1 MYVIGTAGHVDHG
14 KSTLIKALTGMDPDR
29 LQEEKDRGMTIDLGF
44 AWLRLPGGNEISI
57 VDVPGHE
64 RFIKNMLAGVGGI
77 DLALLVVAADEGVMP
92 QTSEHLAIIDLL
104 QIQRGMVA
112 LTKRDLVDDDWLE
125 LVTEDVRERLKGT
138 VLANAP
144 IMPVSA
150 TTGQGLA
157 ELKAGLAAVLAETPP
172 KRDIG
177 RPRLPVDRIFTI
189 GGFGTVVTGTLVDGR
204 LQVGQEVEILPRG
217 LRSRI
222 RGLQTHKKKA
232 ESAVPGSRV
241 AVNLVGLAVSDLAR
255 GDVLTLPGWL
265 TPTTMVDA
273 RLRLVADLAQPL
285 RHNAQVS
292 LHTGSAEVPS
302 RVRLLVGSQAAAG
315 ETVWVQ
321 LEMEAPV
328 AVVKGDYFVIRS
340 PNATLGGGQIV
351 DAHTRRRRRN
361 RPEVVAALETLAKGS
376 PDEVLLQ
383 TLADKPPVEM
393 AALVASSALTEDET
407 RSAIAR
413 LAGSGQVVVVSG
425 ESQTA
430 RGLPVAGRLRAGTLV
445 ISTLGW
451 NALRQRALGILAE
464 YHGKNPL
471 RQGMPK
477 EELKSRLSLTPRV
490 FNECLTR
497 WLDEGRVADEGA
509 AVRLASHAVKF
520 TPQQEASAI
529 RALAAM
535 DHTPFAPPSRA
546 DLERDLGT
554 DLLQALLDQG
564 KLRKVSED
572 VILTPDAYRQMVDAV
587 LEDIRAR
594 GATNVAALRDRF
606 STSRRYAIALL
617 EHLDETRV
625 TRRQGDDRVLY

>member
-1 MYVIGTAGHVDHG
+1 VYVVGTAGHVDHG
-14 KSTLIKALTGMDPDR
+14 KSTLVKALTGMDPDR

-44 AWLRLPGGNEISI
+44 AWLRLPGGNEVSI

-92 QTSEHLAIIDLL
+92 QTLEHLAIIDLL
-104 QIQRGMVA
+104 QVQRGIVA

-125 LVTEDVRERLKGT
+125 LVTEDVRARLRGT
-138 VLANAP
+138 VLASAP
-144 IMPVSA
+144 IVPVSA
-150 TTGQGLA
+150 VTGQGLT
-157 ELKAGLAAVLAETPP
+157 ELKAGLVSILAETPP

-232 ESAVPGSRV
+232 ETAVPGSRV
-241 AVNLVGLAVSDLAR
+241 AVNLVGLAVGDLAR

-265 TPTTMVDA
+265 VPTTMVDA

-285 RHNAQVS
+285 RHNAQIS
-292 LHTGSAEVPS
+292 LHTGAAEVAA
-302 RVRLLVGSQAAAG
+302 RVRLLTGSEARAG

-321 LEMEAPV
+321 LELEAPV
-328 AVVKGDYFVIRS
+328 ALVKGDYFVIRS

-351 DAHTRRRRRN
+351 DAHARRRRRN
-361 RPEVVAALETLAKGS
+361 RPEVIAALETLARGS
-376 PDEVLLQ
+376 PEEVLLQ
-383 TLADKPPVEM
+383 TLADKPPVELGN
-393 AALVASSALTEDET
+393 LVAASGLTEAEV
-407 RSAIAR
+407 RAAVER
-413 LAGSGQVVVVSG
+413 LAAAGQVVLVGG
-425 ESQTA
+425 ESQAA
-430 RGLPVAGRLRAGTLV
+430 RGLPVAGRLRAASLV
-445 ISTLGW
+445 VSTLGW
-451 NALRQRALGILAE
+451 DALRQRATTIVAE
-464 YHGKNPL
+464 YHGRNPL

-477 EELKSRLSLTPRV
+477 EELKSRLALPPRA
-490 FNECLTR
+490 FNECMSR
-497 WLDEGRVADEGA
+497 WLAEVSLADEGA
-509 AVRLASHAVKF
+509 AVRLPTHSVRF
-520 TPQQEASAI
+520 SPQQEQAA
-529 RALAAM
+529 ALALKAM
-535 DHTPFAPPSRA
+535 ARAPFAPPPRA
-546 DLERDLGT
+546 DLERDLGA

-564 KLRKVSED
+564 RLLKLSED

-594 GATNVAALRDRF
+594 GATSVAAVRDRF
-606 STSRRYAIALL
+606 NTSRRYAIALL